1 MAQEPAKA
9 DGAAEAAPKSKK
21 KLIVILAVVLALA
34 AGGGAAAFFLMKKP
48 EAHQAKGK
56 HGHKAEK
63 EDGHEEGAA
72 EGEEE
77 EAAEEEEEE
86 EEHESGGGG
95 GHGEAA
101 AGPAYLQF
109 ETFTVNL
116 LPDPDEK
123 FLQLDLTIEAKDPA
137 LADKIKAQMP
147 LMRNRVLMLLTSKKA
162 SDIATPEG
170 KAQLSEELLAALKKP
185 MKKGGK
191 PLKIKQVLFTSFV
204 IQ

>member
-56 HGHKAEK
+56 HGDKAEK

-72 EGEEE
+72 DGEE
-77 EAAEEEEEE
+77 EAAADEEE

-101 AGPAYLQF
+101 GGPAYLQF

-123 FLQLDLTIEAKDPA
+123 FLQLDLTIEAKDTA

-147 LMRNRVLMLLTSKKA
+147 LMRNRVLLLLTSKKA

-170 KAQLSEELLAALKKP
+170 KAQLSEELLNELKKP
-185 MKKGGK
+185 LKKGGK